1 MDKNGKIGGKI
12 SIIDIAV
19 ILLIVLAAAGIGMRF
34 MSSATTAATSNVT
47 LRYVVKINAVR
58 SFTVDAL
65 KKGTLITDKKSEMK
79 LAEIKDIEVSES
91 RMQSTTANGEIKWAT
106 LPDKYSCLVTIE
118 AQGRESEDGYLLDD
132 TTEVSVGR
140 MVELYTKYVKTS
152 GEIIKVEVVE

>member
-118 AQGRESEDGYLLDD
+118 AHGRESEDGYLLDD